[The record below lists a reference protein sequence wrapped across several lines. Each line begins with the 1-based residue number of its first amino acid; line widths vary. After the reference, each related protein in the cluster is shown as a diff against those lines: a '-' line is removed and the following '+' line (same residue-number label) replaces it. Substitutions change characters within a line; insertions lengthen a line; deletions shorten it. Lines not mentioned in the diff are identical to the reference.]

1 MKTLIRN
8 KKDNDKDSVFR
19 DCQLIFLN
27 INLRRKE
34 IIWFSS
40 VILLNTTVIGLP
52 LRH

>member
-8 KKDNDKDSVFR
+8 KKDNDKDS
-19 DCQLIFLN
+19 QLIFLN